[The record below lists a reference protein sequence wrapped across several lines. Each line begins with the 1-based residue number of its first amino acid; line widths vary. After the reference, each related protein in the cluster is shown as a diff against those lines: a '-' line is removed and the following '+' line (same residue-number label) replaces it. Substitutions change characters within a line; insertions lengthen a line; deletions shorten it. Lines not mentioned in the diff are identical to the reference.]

1 VAVRT
6 STFIMLG
13 FAALFGVLAV
23 FLSQTWLNNQA
34 ATRLKNLEA
43 TRKAAPPAHTIVVAV
58 RPLRFGDVLDARA
71 LREVPWV
78 DDALPTGAFG
88 KVADML
94 TGKRIVLMPIE
105 PNETVLATKITG
117 PGQRATL
124 SGMLG
129 EDMKAVTIR
138 VNDVEGV
145 AGFVLPGDRVD
156 VVLSRTSEPSVAS
169 NDVIVQNARVLAVD
183 QMADQRT
190 EQPSVVKAV
199 TLEVDAT
206 CGQKLALASTIG
218 TLSLML
224 RKAGE
229 TGEETSR
236 RITTA
241 DLGHAS
247 EPTRTAPFATIGVLR
262 ALKRQDYTVPMETGH
277 RDGIASAKATQN

>member
-1 VAVRT
+1 VTVRT

-34 ATRLKNLEA
+34 ATRLKSLEA
-43 TRKAAPPAHTIVVAV
+43 MRKTAPPAHTIVVAE
-58 RPLRFGDVLDARA
+58 RSLRFGDVLEARA
-71 LREVPWV
+71 LREVPW
-78 DDALPTGAFG
+78 AAETLPAGAFG
-88 KVADML
+88 KIADIM

-124 SGMLG
+124 SVMLQD
-129 EDMKAVTIR
+129 DMKAVTIR

-145 AGFVLPGDRVD
+145 AGFVLPGDHVD
-156 VVLSRTSEPSVAS
+156 VVMSRTSEPNSAS
-169 NDVIVQNARVLAVD
+169 NEVIVQNVRVLAID
-183 QMADQRT
+183 QMADQRA
-190 EQPSVVKAV
+190 EQPSVAKAV

-218 TLSLML
+218 TMSLML

-229 TGEETSR
+229 LGEETPR
-236 RITTA
+236 RITIA

-262 ALKRQDYTVPMETGH
+262 ALKRQDYTVPMETG
-277 RDGIASAKATQN
+277 RRNATASVRATSN